1 MRSVVTLKTLGGY
14 LWRLPLCAVAYVVG
28 AMAGGALVSALG
40 LPLPEVPEQANEQ
53 IMGLLLFVA
62 SLALAGGL
70 APLARRMQG
79 PYGVRWLALAALCY
93 VCLGVN
99 TPIEAAIFTNMGGM
113 MTIPI
118 LSLCPC
124 LLFGAVMALL
134 FKPAE
139 RGVPILDNARRFF
152 GSRSAGQWA
161 WRLAVAVCAFPV
173 IYWTFGSMVAPF
185 VLEYYRQGQFGL
197 ALPRGGVVIAVQ
209 LLRSTLFLVA
219 ALPILMAW
227 SGSRLRLTWALGLAF
242 YVLVGLFSLIQS
254 SWLAPMLLVL
264 HNIEI
269 FADSM
274 VYALVLVLLL
284 MPGDTTRA
292 DERFTR
298 SLLCMG
304 QAQTP
309 IGN

>member
-1 MRSVVTLKTLGGY
+1 MSSVVTWKVTVGY

-28 AMAGGALVSALG
+28 SMAGGALVSALG

-53 IMGLLLFVA
+53 IQGLLLWVA

-70 APLARRMQG
+70 APLARRIQG
-79 PYGVRWLALAALCY
+79 AYWVRWLALAALCY

-113 MTIPI
+113 MAIPV
-118 LSLCPC
+118 LSLFPC
-124 LLFGAVMALL
+124 LLFAAVMALL

-139 RGVPILDNARRFF
+139 GGVLILDNARRFL

-173 IYWTFGSMVAPF
+173 IYWTFGLMVAPF

-197 ALPRGGVVIAVQ
+197 ALPRGGVIIAIQ
-209 LLRSTLFLVA
+209 LLRSTLFLAA

-227 SGSRLRLTWALGLAF
+227 PGSRLRLTLALGLAF
-242 YVLVGLFSLIQS
+242 YVLVGLFSLIQG
-254 SWLAPMLLVL
+254 SWLAPTLLVL

-284 MPGDTTRA
+284 VPGDTTRA
-292 DERFTR
+292 DERVTR

-304 QAQTP
+304 QAQAP
-309 IGN
+309 VGS